1 MAETK
6 PEGIMANDSTT
17 AAVDETER
25 VIPQGQGHDAETAE
39 AEKQEETVSPVRR
52 KQRRN
57 FPADRADKHHHLV
70 NAEGLMDRDI
80 TPVDEWRLIETKPN
94 GLPLGL
100 GETLFAL
107 SNGYIGMRG
116 NPPEGRDS
124 SEHGTYINGL
134 HETWPIRHA
143 EDAYGLARQGQ
154 TIANAP
160 DAKAMRLYIDD
171 EPLRLGNAEVS
182 DYERSLDFREG
193 VLRRRFIW
201 RTPGGKRV
209 RVTSERMVSFQE
221 KHVAAMSLE
230 VELLDADAAVM
241 INSQILNRQ
250 DGEDEYHDAAKAQ
263 GTELDPRRAEALED
277 RVLIPAFQS
286 ESAHGQRSTLG
297 YRCANS
303 GMTVATSMDHTF
315 TVRTPDGTEPFVE
328 ISQSTEPDVAS
339 SLFNLDAPVGTVIR
353 LEKLVAYHSSRKVRA
368 EELAF
373 RCERT
378 LNRVGRIGM
387 LGLMEN
393 QEEWLERF
401 WERSDV
407 VIYNQPEIQQAVRW
421 NIWQIIQA
429 AARAEFQGVPAK
441 GMTGTGYGG
450 HYFWDTEIYVTPF
463 LTYTSPQFSR
473 NAMRFRWDMLEA
485 AWARA
490 DELAH
495 DGALFPWRTINGQES
510 SAYFE
515 AGTAQY
521 HIDADIVYAMMKYVY
536 ASGDEEFLLK
546 EGTDLLLGTARF
558 WMSLGFFDAEQREFQ
573 IHSVTGPDEYN
584 TVVNNNL
591 YTNVMAQYNLRVAA
605 DVVKQM
611 KRDRPAAYRELTNR
625 FDLTEREVEE
635 WEQAAE
641 AMYIP
646 FDEKLGIH
654 PQDDQFLLRKRWNLD
669 DPEVGP
675 LCPLLLH
682 YHPLTIYRHQVIKQ
696 ADVVLALFLM
706 GNRFTTEQ
714 KRADYM
720 YYDPLTTGDSS
731 LSAVVQSIVAAE
743 LGLQEQAMDFFLRGL
758 YVDLANL
765 HGNAADGVHVASAGG
780 VWQSL
785 VYGFGGFRDHDGRY
799 SIDPRLPEDWSG
811 LTYRV
816 TIRGCRIRVTV
827 RGRTVEVVL
836 EEGDHQVGP
845 IMVAGHEVIIGPE
858 PLTVVMANSD
868 QSED

>member
-1 MAETK
+1 MAERK

-57 FPADRADKHHHLV
+57 FPAGRADKHHHLV

-154 TIANAP
+154 TIVNAP

-201 RTPGGKRV
+201 RTPGGKHV

-328 ISQSTEPDVAS
+328 VSQSTEPDVAS

-387 LGLMEN
+387 LRLMEN

-558 WMSLGFFDAEQREFQ
+558 WMSLGFFDAEHREFQ

-675 LCPLLLH
+675 LRPLLLH

-816 TIRGCRIRVTV
+816 TIHGCRIRVTV
-827 RGRTVEVVL
+827 RGRTVEVAL

>member
-1 MAETK
+1 
-6 PEGIMANDSTT
+6 MANDSTT

-25 VIPQGQGHDAETAE
+25 VIPQWQGHDAETAE

-57 FPADRADKHHHLV
+57 FPAGRADKHHHLV

-80 TPVDEWRLIETKPN
+80 TPVDEWRLIEAKPN

-154 TIANAP
+154 TIVNAP

-201 RTPGGKRV
+201 RTPGGKHV

-315 TVRTPDGTEPFVE
+315 TVCTPDGTEPFVE
-328 ISQSTEPDVAS
+328 VSQSTEPDVAS

-558 WMSLGFFDAEQREFQ
+558 WMSLGFFDAEHREFQ

-605 DVVKQM
+605 DVVRQM

-625 FDLTEREVEE
+625 FDLTEREIEE

-669 DPEVGP
+669 NPEVGP
-675 LCPLLLH
+675 LRPLLLH

-799 SIDPRLPEDWSG
+799 SINPRLPEGWSG

-816 TIRGCRIRVTV
+816 TIHGCRIRVTV

-858 PLTVVMANSD
+858 PLTVVMVNSD
-868 QSED
+868 QGED

>member
-1 MAETK
+1 
-6 PEGIMANDSTT
+6 MANDSTT

-25 VIPQGQGHDAETAE
+25 VIPQWQGHDAETAE

-57 FPADRADKHHHLV
+57 FPAGRADKHHHLV

-154 TIANAP
+154 TIVNAP

-201 RTPGGKRV
+201 RTPGGKHV

-328 ISQSTEPDVAS
+328 VSQSTEPDVAS

-421 NIWQIIQA
+421 NTWQIIQA

-558 WMSLGFFDAEQREFQ
+558 WMSLGFFDTEHREFQ

-675 LCPLLLH
+675 LRPLLLH

-816 TIRGCRIRVTV
+816 TIHGCRIRVTV